1 MECQGTHLT
10 SGQEASKTLTAKSN
24 HHERNVG
31 RYLCAKILNKQ
42 GQSRPMTF
50 WNNGATSQKAKVIY
64 YNTKSPVCYTPA
76 TERSCGGKK
85 SPGLS
90 IHPERSLNW
99 IGCPV
104 STEQNKAFG
113 KVGKERNL
121 LKDLY
126 QNPTSNIKA
135 RRHQKLPVV
144 TRKNNALAI
153 PARTIK
159 CKTK

>member
-1 MECQGTHLT
+1 MPRNTFHFR
-10 SGQEASKTLTAKSN
+10 SGSQQDPDSKVKPSWEKCRSVSMCKNSKQTWAKQTDDILKEWRNRSEGKGDLIQHKEPSVLYSN
-24 HHERNVG
+24 NR
-31 RYLCAKILNKQ
+31 AKL
-42 GQSRPMTF
+42 
-50 WNNGATSQKAKVIY
+50 W
-64 YNTKSPVCYTPA
+64 
-76 TERSCGGKK
+76 EKK

-99 IGCPV
+99 IGRPV

-144 TRKNNALAI
+144 TRKNNALDI

-159 CKTK
+159 CKNK